1 MTGQC
6 AALLFDDSEVFVA
19 AKYLTSIDVIYPV
32 KSSSVT
38 YYSRITK

>member
-1 MTGQC
+1 MTGQR
-6 AALLFDDSEVFVA
+6 AALLFEDSEVFA
-19 AKYLTSIDVIYPV
+19 AAMYQTSIDAIYPV